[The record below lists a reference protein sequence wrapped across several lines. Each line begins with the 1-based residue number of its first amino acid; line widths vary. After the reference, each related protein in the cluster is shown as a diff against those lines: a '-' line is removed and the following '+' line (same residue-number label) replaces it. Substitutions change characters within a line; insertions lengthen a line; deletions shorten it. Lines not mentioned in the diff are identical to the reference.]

1 EASKARI
8 PPEARAVMERSIDD
22 LRASGIMARIVA
34 VGQKAADFALPDA
47 AGRIVSI
54 ADLPA
59 IGPGLVPVHT
69 GRSWRDHEPGLEALQ
84 QVLPEI
90 TAAGAALAVI
100 SPQVARTPR
109 ETEEPK
115 AMDFA
120 MLRDFG
126 NRVAE
131 AYGLVFT
138 LPDDLRSIYLK
149 FGIDL
154 ARGNGDGTW

>member
-1 EASKARI
+1 
-8 PPEARAVMERSIDD
+8 M
-22 LRASGIMARIVA
+22 
-34 VGQKAADFALPDA
+34 
-47 AGRIVSI
+47 
-54 ADLPA
+54 
-59 IGPGLVPVHT
+59 
-69 GRSWRDHEPGLEALQ
+69 
-84 QVLPEI
+84 LPEI

-138 LPDDLRSIYLK
+138 LPDDLRAIYLK

-154 ARGNGDGTW
+154 ARGNGDGTWRLPMPARFVIDGTGIIRAADVDPDYTKRTEPAETVAVLRKLNR